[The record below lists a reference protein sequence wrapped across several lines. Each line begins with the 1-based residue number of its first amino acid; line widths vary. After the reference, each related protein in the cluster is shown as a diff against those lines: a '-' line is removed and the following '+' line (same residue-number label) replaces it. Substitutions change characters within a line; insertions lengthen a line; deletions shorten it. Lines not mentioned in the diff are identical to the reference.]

1 VDGTDLN
8 PIMTLK
14 ALQSMT
20 DRDTLAYLSRL
31 NKMGIRFGLDPIR
44 LLMGRLHHP
53 QNSYPAVLIAGTN
66 GKGSVAAMT
75 ASILSAGGFRTGLY
89 TSPDLTDFR
98 ERIRI
103 DGKMINHGE
112 AAICAQRV
120 KEKITEDVSYF
131 EFLTAMAFLHF
142 RRQRADI
149 AVMEIGMGG
158 RLDATNIVAPLL
170 SVITNVSLEHRE
182 YLGNTLEEIAR
193 EKGGIIR
200 TGGRC
205 LTAATQPRVI
215 ETLEAICRER
225 RATLYRLG
233 EEIRVRIHRDGTFS
247 YHGIRHSYERLSCPL
262 AGRHQFANAALA
274 LGAVELIGDA
284 GFPVDEH
291 TVAEGLRNTRWEG
304 RLEILRQAPMLLV
317 DGAHNPAGAATLRRA
332 LQTDFP
338 RRRLILIFGVLG
350 DKDYPAM
357 VKRLF
362 PLADRIILTRPHS
375 ERSLSPDLLLPVA
388 GRFGR
393 NVECIEN
400 PGDALKSALAR
411 AGKEDLVCV
420 AGSLYL
426 VGEIKKIHQTA
437 GRADTISEAR
447 VS

>member
-1 VDGTDLN
+1 
-8 PIMTLK
+8 MTY
-14 ALQSMT
+14 
-20 DRDTLAYLSRL
+20 RDTLAYLSGL

-44 LLMGRLHHP
+44 LLMERFHNP
-53 QNSYPAVLIAGTN
+53 QNRYPAVLIAGTN

-89 TSPDLTDFR
+89 TSPDLIDFR

-103 DGKMINHGE
+103 DGEMISREE
-112 AAICAQRV
+112 AVICTQQV

-142 RRQRADI
+142 QRQRVEI
-149 AVMEIGMGG
+149 AVLEIGMGG
-158 RLDATNIVAPLL
+158 RLDATNVVNPLL
-170 SVITNVSLEHRE
+170 SVITNISLEHRE
-182 YLGNTLEEIAR
+182 YLGNTLGEIAR
-193 EKGGIIR
+193 EKGGIIKR
-200 TGGRC
+200 GGRC
-205 LTAATQPRVI
+205 LTAVKQKRVI

-225 RATLYRLG
+225 GAVLYRLG
-233 EEIRVRIHRDGTFS
+233 KEIRTRIHRDGTFS
-247 YHGIRHSYERLSCPL
+247 YRGIGRCYKRLVCPL
-262 AGRHQFANAALA
+262 TGRHQYSNAALA

-284 GFPVDEH
+284 GFRVDDR
-291 TVAEGLRNTRWEG
+291 TVAVGLRKTRWEG
-304 RLEILRQAPMLLV
+304 RLEILRRAPMLLV
-317 DGAHNPAGAATLRRA
+317 DGAHNPAGAMTLRCA

-362 PLADRIILTRPHS
+362 SLADRIILTRPHS
-375 ERSLSPDLLLPVA
+375 ERGLPLDLLLPVA
-388 GRFGR
+388 RRFRR

-400 PGDALKSALAR
+400 PGDALRSALSR

-437 GRADTISEAR
+437 GRVDTIPEDR
-447 VS
+447 VR

>member
-1 VDGTDLN
+1 
-8 PIMTLK
+8 MTYRD
-14 ALQSMT
+14 ALG
-20 DRDTLAYLSRL
+20 YLSGL

-44 LLMGRLHHP
+44 LLMERLHNP

-89 TSPDLTDFR
+89 TSPDLIDFR

-103 DGKMINHGE
+103 DGKMISREE
-112 AAICAQRV
+112 AATCTQLV
-120 KEKITEDVSYF
+120 KEKITEDLSYF

-142 RRQRADI
+142 RRQRVDI
-149 AVMEIGMGG
+149 VILEIGMGG

-193 EKGGIIR
+193 EKGGIIKR
-200 TGGRC
+200 RGRC
-205 LTAATQPRVI
+205 LTAATQHRVI
-215 ETLEAICRER
+215 ETLGSICRER
-225 RATLYRLG
+225 GTTLYRLG
-233 EEIRVRIHRDGTFS
+233 REIRIRTRRDGTFS
-247 YHGIRHSYERLSCPL
+247 YRGIGRCYERLVSPL
-262 AGRHQFANAALA
+262 AGRHQFSNAALA

-284 GFPVDEH
+284 GFRVDEN
-291 TVAEGLRNTRWEG
+291 VVVEGLRKTRWEG
-304 RLEILRQAPMLLV
+304 RLEMLRRAPMLLV

-338 RRRLILIFGVLG
+338 HRKLILIFGVLG

-357 VKRLF
+357 ARRLF
-362 PLADRIILTRPHS
+362 PLADRIMLTRPHS
-375 ERSLSPDLLLPVA
+375 ERSLPLDLLLPVA
-388 GRFGR
+388 RRFHR
-393 NVECIEN
+393 NVEWFEN
-400 PGDALKSALAR
+400 PGDALRSALSR
-411 AGKEDLVCV
+411 AGTEDLVCV

-437 GRADTISEAR
+437 GRLDTIPEER
-447 VS
+447 MR